1 MIARRIANL
10 LRVGMWA
17 AVVVLLAGA
26 AWYLVANGGEQVDHG
41 AGQARHGLALMQ
53 LGIGILVATPIVRVA
68 FAAGA
73 FLHAGDRVYAAIAA
87 TVFCI
92 LLYSL
97 FGGR

>member
-1 MIARRIANL
+1 MIAGRIADL
-10 LRVGMWA
+10 LRAGMWA
-17 AVVVLLAGA
+17 AVVVLVAGA
-26 AWYLVANGGEQVDHG
+26 AWYLAAHGGEP
-41 AGQARHGLALMQ
+41 AGPVTAHARHGLVLMQ
-53 LGIGILVATPIVRVA
+53 IGIGILVATPIVRVA

-73 FLHAGDRVYAAIAA
+73 FLHAGDRVYAAIAG

>member
-1 MIARRIANL
+1 MIALRIANL
-10 LRVGMWA
+10 LRAGMWA
-17 AVVVLLAGA
+17 AVAVLLAGA
-26 AWYLVANGGEQVDHG
+26 AWYLGAHGGEQVDVGTGHV
-41 AGQARHGLALMQ
+41 RHGLALMQ
-53 LGIGILVATPIVRVA
+53 IGIGILVATPIARVA

-97 FGGR
+97 FGGH